1 MVMMDRRFEVAGRQ
15 CGKTA
20 TRQAQQR
27 QRQASS
33 TAPALRPVRGQVVS
47 ASIWDLLQWA
57 FQRECARLEFGMDA
71 LIVRPAFG
79 TEYVMMQRARLGC
92 SVDGGGSSPNHP
104 DADVVAGA
112 LACLPAAYGGR
123 PMAASIAG
131 AARAGMLPDAMVGA
145 RTQAHPVEVNRN
157 QFGTRPA
164 VKDAK
169 DLGAHGWPNQVRI
182 NRRGNRV
189 TEAVLYT
196 PIRWSPTPAQIGAAR
211 RGYLE
216 FWGGLM
222 ALRDN
227 LRTDSPLVSF
237 TVTEAMPPM
246 TPWKQGA

>member
-1 MVMMDRRFEVAGRQ
+1 MMAARDL
-15 CGKTA
+15 
-20 TRQAQQR
+20 
-27 QRQASS
+27 
-33 TAPALRPVRGQVVS
+33 APALRPVRGQVVA

-71 LIVRPAFG
+71 LIARPAFG

-112 LACLPAAYGGR
+112 LACLPAAHGGR

-145 RTQAHPVEVNRN
+145 RVQPHPVKITT
-157 QFGTRPA
+157 GKAGRPSKHA
-164 VKDAK
+164 DAA
-169 DLGAHGWPNQVRI
+169 DLGEAGWPAYERI
-182 NRRGNRV
+182 NRRGRTV
-189 TEAVLYT
+189 REPVVYT
-196 PIRWSPTPAQIGAAR
+196 PIHWSPTPAQIGAAR

-216 FWGGLM
+216 FWGALL